1 MDTNLDQLERGGGT
15 IQGAGIRDY
24 LQTNLFHICIQ
35 IIFASRDS
43 MIAAAGWR
51 LDSNTDSQLRMKC
64 FLFLSINVQK

>member
-35 IIFASRDS
+35 IIFASGDS
-43 MIAAAGWR
+43 MIAAAGFETENKIC
-51 LDSNTDSQLRMKC
+51 SIPFHKC
-64 FLFLSINVQK
+64 IKVKH

>member
-35 IIFASRDS
+35 IIFASGDS
-43 MIAAAGWR
+43 MIAAAGLR
-51 LDSNTDSQLRMKC
+51 LDSTLTVSQELNVSYS
-64 FLFLSINVQK
+64 FL

>member
-35 IIFASRDS
+35 IIFASGDS
-43 MIAAAGWR
+43 MIAAAGFETGQ
-51 LDSNTDSQLRMKC
+51 NTDSQSRIKFVL
-64 FLFLSINVQK
+64 FLFISV

>member
-35 IIFASRDS
+35 IIFASGDP

-51 LDSNTDSQLRMKC
+51 LDSTVS
-64 FLFLSINVQK
+64 